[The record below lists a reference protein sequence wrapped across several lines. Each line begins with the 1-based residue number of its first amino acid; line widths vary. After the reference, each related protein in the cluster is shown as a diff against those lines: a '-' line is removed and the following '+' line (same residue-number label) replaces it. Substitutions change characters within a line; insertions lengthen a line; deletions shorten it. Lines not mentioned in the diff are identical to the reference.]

1 MEREV
6 LGEVIFVGLGLHD
19 EFGISLRGLEEVRDA
34 DAVFVELYTSLLPKF
49 SKEHFEEISG
59 KKLNVVSRRELEEE
73 NGKVILEA
81 TKRGKVVLLVPGDP
95 LVATTHIALRL
106 EAEKRGVKTRIVHG
120 ASIIS
125 AVVGLSG
132 LHSYKFGKSVTI
144 PFPEETKPLTPYKV
158 IGQNRRLGL
167 HTLCLLDIKAEEK
180 RYLNIREALEALL
193 KIEKERRKGV
203 ITSNTFVVGIARAG
217 SDAPTVKASTVSE
230 LLNYNFGEPPYSL
243 IFLGNLHFM
252 EAEALIAFAGAP
264 PKIREAVE

>member
-1 MEREV
+1 M
-6 LGEVIFVGLGLHD
+6 GEVVFVGLGLHD
-19 EFGISLRGLEEVRDA
+19 EFGISLRGLKEVRDA
-34 DAVFVELYTSLLPKF
+34 AVVFAEFYTSLLPEF
-49 SKEHFEEISG
+49 SRERFEEISG

-73 NGKVILEA
+73 SGKVILEA
-81 TKRGKVVLLVPGDP
+81 ANKGKVVLLVPGDP

-106 EAEKRGVKTRIVHG
+106 EAEKRGIKTRIVHG

-158 IGQNRRLGL
+158 IANNRRLGL

-180 RYLNIREALEALL
+180 RYLSIREALEALL
-193 KIEKERRKGV
+193 KIEKEKRKGI
-203 ITSNTFVVGIARAG
+203 ITSATFAVGIARAG
-217 SDAPTVKASTVSE
+217 SNAPIVKASTINE

-243 IFLGNLHFM
+243 IFLGKLHFM
-252 EAEALIAFAGAP
+252 EAEALIAFARAP